1 MHDLTKNFHI
11 FSNDTSALDVGQ
23 GALGDCYLL
32 AALASLANRKNGT
45 VLKEMFDNEVIF
57 FYKLYLF

>member
-32 AALASLANRKNGT
+32 AALASLANRKNGS
-45 VLKEMFDNEVIF
+45 VLKEMFDNEVTS
-57 FYKLYLF
+57 L